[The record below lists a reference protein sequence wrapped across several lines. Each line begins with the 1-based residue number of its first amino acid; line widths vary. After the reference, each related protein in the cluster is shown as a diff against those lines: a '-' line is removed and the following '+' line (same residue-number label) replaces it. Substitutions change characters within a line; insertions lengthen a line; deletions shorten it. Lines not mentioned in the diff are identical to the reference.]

1 MPIFLAA
8 LLGGFVSALGSMVG
22 RVIISLGL
30 GFVTY
35 QGFSVLL
42 DFIKTRVFAELLG
55 LDLLIVQV
63 LSTLNIDAAINVLFS
78 ALAVRLVI
86 QGVTGGALTK
96 ARWKSA

>member
-8 LLGGFVSALGSMVG
+8 LLGGLVSALGSMVG
-22 RVIISLGL
+22 RVILSLGL

-42 DFIKTRVFAELLG
+42 DFIKDRVFQELLG
-55 LDLLIVQV
+55 LDSLIIQV
-63 LSTLNIDAAINVLFS
+63 ISTLQIDSAINVLFS

-86 QGVTGGALTK
+86 QGVTGGAVTK
-96 ARWKSA
+96 PRWKAS